1 MNCLNGSYP
10 LTLAKTY
17 QNETDRTVYEYAI
30 LLQLYDC
37 L

>member
-1 MNCLNGSYP
+1 MLF
-10 LTLAKTY
+10 LTKPLAKTY